1 MEGHFAQILAC
12 STDQPRQAF
21 WTTRAQSE
29 QNKTNSGSR
38 RRGKRRAINRGERP
52 LRSAESPSGF
62 PARAAPP
69 PLRTLLSSP
78 ALDPHPG
85 GSTPGLPEEV
95 ALGSAVG
102 PAGWCFSPLEILCH
116 FPTGHFPSGPPSTG
130 PGFSSHQSPRSAVIS
145 VPHSHGSSSITHH
158 PPDPRPRAGRAR
170 KPSSPGTYTWPQRVR
185 TGWCNTSRHT
195 EQSKDVTGSSGS
207 PRRSRARGVAEA
219 GADFPLSLLSTEPI
233 PAPPAPDGRQKLGAC
248 GRLVLL
254 SCGGG
259 RKSRPS
265 CDRRLP
271 ARPAAQ
277 PGSSLGRGAQPG
289 SKAGRVRG
297 RFRSEPPSARCPSL
311 GWEAAAAGRTVHAR
325 RPRALE
331 D

>member
-1 MEGHFAQILAC
+1 MPAQQTSLGRR
-12 STDQPRQAF
+12 SGPHVH
-21 WTTRAQSE
+21 RA
-29 QNKTNSGSR
+29 NKTKPTPAPGGEGSAARLTEGSGHC
-38 RRGKRRAINRGERP
+38 AP
-52 LRSAESPSGF
+52 PSPRLGV

-69 PLRTLLSSP
+69 AQRTLLSSP

-85 GSTPGLPEEV
+85 GSAPGLPEE
-95 ALGSAVG
+95 ATLGGRCRARWLVFL
-102 PAGWCFSPLEILCH
+102 PPTPEILCH

-130 PGFSSHQSPRSAVIS
+130 PGLSPHQSPPSAVFSI
-145 VPHSHGSSSITHH
+145 PYPHGSPSITH
-158 PPDPRPRAGRAR
+158 PPYPRPRAGWAR

-219 GADFPLSLLSTEPI
+219 VADFPLSLLSTEPI
-233 PAPPAPDGRQKLGAC
+233 PAPPAPDGRQELGAC

-259 RKSRPS
+259 RKSRPN

-271 ARPAAQ
+271 ARPARAAREQ
-277 PGSSLGRGAQPG
+277 P
-289 SKAGRVRG
+289 
-297 RFRSEPPSARCPSL
+297 RS
-311 GWEAAAAGRTVHAR
+311 R
-325 RPRALE
+325 RPAWVYGRPSVRPRPE
-331 D
+331 

>member
-1 MEGHFAQILAC
+1 MHRSLPAQQTSHGRRSGPHVHRASKTKPTPAPGGEGSAARLTEGSGHCAPPSPRLGSPRMPLLHPCAP
-12 STDQPRQAF
+12 SSARQPWIRIP
-21 WTTRAQSE
+21 
-29 QNKTNSGSR
+29 GVPHLGCR
-38 RRGKRRAINRGERP
+38 RRWLSGALQDP
-52 LRSAESPSGF
+52 LVGVSP
-62 PARAAPP
+62 PR
-69 PLRTLLSSP
+69 
-78 ALDPHPG
+78 
-85 GSTPGLPEEV
+85 
-95 ALGSAVG
+95 
-102 PAGWCFSPLEILCH
+102 EILCH

-130 PGFSSHQSPRSAVIS
+130 PGLSSHQSPPSAVIS
-145 VPHSHGSSSITHH
+145 VPHPHGSSSITHR
-158 PPDPRPRAGRAR
+158 PADPRPRVGWAR

-233 PAPPAPDGRQKLGAC
+233 PAPSAPDGRQKLGAC

-271 ARPAAQ
+271 ARPARTAGEQ
-277 PGSSLGRGAQPG
+277 P
-289 SKAGRVRG
+289 
-297 RFRSEPPSARCPSL
+297 RS
-311 GWEAAAAGRTVHAR
+311 R
-325 RPRALE
+325 RPAWV
-331 D
+331 

>member
-29 QNKTNSGSR
+29 QNKTNPGSG
-38 RRGKRRAINRGERP
+38 RRGKRRAINRGERS
-52 LRSAESPSGF
+52 LRSAETPPGV
-62 PARAAPP
+62 PARVAPP
-69 PLRTLLSSP
+69 ALRTPLSSP

-85 GSTPGLPEEV
+85 GSAPGLPEE
-95 ALGSAVG
+95 ATLGGRCRARWLVFL
-102 PAGWCFSPLEILCH
+102 PPTPEILCH
-116 FPTGHFPSGPPSTG
+116 LPTGHFPSGPPSTG
-130 PGFSSHQSPRSAVIS
+130 PGLSPHQSPPSAVFSI
-145 VPHSHGSSSITHH
+145 PHPHGSPSITHLPTH
-158 PPDPRPRAGRAR
+158 PRPRAGWAR

-219 GADFPLSLLSTEPI
+219 VADFPLSLLSTEPI
-233 PAPPAPDGRQKLGAC
+233 PAPPAPDGRQELGAC

-259 RKSRPS
+259 RKSRPN
-265 CDRRLP
+265 CDRLLP
-271 ARPAAQ
+271 ARPARAAREQ
-277 PGSSLGRGAQPG
+277 PRSRRPAGST
-289 SKAGRVRG
+289 AGRVCGRG
-297 RFRSEPPSARCPSL
+297 RSEPPSAR
-311 GWEAAAAGRTVHAR
+311 
-325 RPRALE
+325 
-331 D
+331 